1 MADNS
6 LVDSLGIA
14 DETRGWG
21 GGDSTVADRII
32 RQRPLLVSVY
42 TAWENVETPL
52 EALREVKNDHIL

>member
-52 EALREVKNDHIL
+52 EALREV